1 MTDRRHPFALLLTLV
16 VLVNMG
22 PGLVVPLMPI
32 LLKDYGFSTQG
43 LSVAFF
49 AILFARFLAQRFGG
63 RAVSRLGAHR
73 VLGVGLSLYV
83 VTMAIYPLVDGR
95 EAFTALRFL
104 EGIFEGLAVVS
115 LNDLA
120 VAMSSKEQRGRQMGM
135 FGAAY
140 GLGLILGPVAG
151 GVLYEQINMAAVFW
165 GTSAVAG
172 VGTLLLF
179 FARSAFAVASPAA
192 SASKPTAAPARGL
205 REVIFGETGRLLA
218 YYQPYIL
225 RRVLFFSLQMILPL
239 ALYGRFGVPAG
250 QVGLYFALSAIL
262 STSIMPF
269 SGRLADRVDPRRLL
283 ITTLVI
289 MGVSISAFGFAP
301 SLPVFLAL
309 FVVETLAFCF
319 MLPTAMKVFSDLVA
333 DHPRRGEILGSFG
346 SLVDLSC
353 LLTPFVVL
361 PLFEVSEPAA
371 WAVLALLCFGAA
383 LPFALVRPPTTQ
395 T

>member
-1 MTDRRHPFALLLTLV
+1 MLLLALV
-16 VLVNMG
+16 VIVNMG

-49 AILFARFLAQRFGG
+49 AILFARFLAQRYGG

-73 VLGVGLSLYV
+73 VLAVGLSLYV

-95 EAFTALRFL
+95 EAFIALRFL

-120 VAMSSKEQRGRQMGM
+120 VAMSDKERRGRQMGL

-140 GLGLILGPVAG
+140 GLGLILGPVMG
-151 GVLYEQINMAAVFW
+151 GVLYEYVSMAAVFW
-165 GTSAVAG
+165 GTSTVAA
-172 VGTLLLF
+172 VGTLLLLLS
-179 FARSAFAVASPAA
+179 RSAFVVPRPPAA
-192 SASKPTAAPARGL
+192 AAAAPRQRLADM
-205 REVIFGETGRLLA
+205 IFGETGRLLA

-239 ALYGRFGVPAG
+239 SLYGRFGVPAG
-250 QVGLYFALSAIL
+250 EVGLYFALSAIL

-283 ITTLVI
+283 AITLVI
-289 MGVSISAFGFAP
+289 MGVSIAMFGLAP
-301 SLPVFLAL
+301 TLPLFLTL
-309 FVVETLAFCF
+309 FVIETLAFCF

-333 DHPRRGEILGSFG
+333 EHPRRGEILGSFG

-361 PLFEVSEPAA
+361 PLFEVSEVAA
-371 WAVLALLCFGAA
+371 WGVLAVMCLGAA
-383 LPFALVRPPTTQ
+383 LPFVFVRPTTPAPTDTPA